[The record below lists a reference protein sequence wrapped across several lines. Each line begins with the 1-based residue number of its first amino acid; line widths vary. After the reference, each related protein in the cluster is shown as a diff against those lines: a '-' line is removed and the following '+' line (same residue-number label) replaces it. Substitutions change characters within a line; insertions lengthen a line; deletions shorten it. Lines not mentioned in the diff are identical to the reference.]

1 MKTIAISILTLSFFA
16 IACDAQAQMF
26 SSNTRSTGMG
36 SSSMGSMGM
45 GSMGVGTS
53 GMGMSSMGMGSTG
66 MGMGSMGMGN
76 TGRGMGSTGMGMSGM
91 GGMSGLSGLGGMT
104 NRQNSGFIGAN
115 TGNQFIGANQSGMQ
129 GMGMNRQNFGGMS
142 QFGMGG
148 RMGQNQFGMGMN
160 NAFGMQNNQRQQLVT
175 VSRLAF
181 EVPVRASVTV
191 STSMNRRLQEAWGNR
206 SLSPLQASLQGRTLI
221 LKGTVATEHDKSLA
235 EKMMLLEPGIDR
247 VQNELVV
254 GSPDTAGPKSSPN

>member
-1 MKTIAISILTLSFFA
+1 MKTIAIFWLTLAFFA
-16 IACDAQAQMF
+16 VAWDAQAQMF
-26 SSNTRSTGMG
+26 TPRSSSSSMGNSGLGSMGIGSTGMG
-36 SSSMGSMGM
+36 SMGI
-45 GSMGVGTS
+45 
-53 GMGMSSMGMGSTG
+53 GSTG
-66 MGMGSMGMGN
+66 MGMGSMGMGS
-76 TGRGMGSTGMGMSGM
+76 MGTGMGMGSMGTGMGMGGTGM
-91 GGMSGLSGLGGMT
+91 GGMSGLGGMT

-115 TGNQFIGANQSGMQ
+115 TNANQFIGANQSGMQ

-175 VSRLAF
+175 ASRLAF
-181 EVPVRASVTV
+181 EVPLRASAAV
-191 STSMNRRLQEAWGNR
+191 STSMNRRLLEAWGNR

-254 GSPDTAGPKSSPN
+254 GAPDTAGPKSSPN